1 MATNEQVLKEVEAL
15 RSDVCQRIEGIEMA
29 VQDHEK
35 RLTALEISL
44 PLKLEHLAELLGE
57 IKTTQGRWI
66 KYGFLIVIV
75 LILVVAALAGVS
87 KLPDVPVVP

>member
-15 RSDVCQRIEGIEMA
+15 RSDVCRRLEGIEMT

-35 RLTALEISL
+35 RLSLLEVTL
-44 PLKLEHLAELLGE
+44 PLKLEHLVELVSN
-57 IKTTQGRWI
+57 IQTSQGRWI
-66 KYGFLIVIV
+66 KYGFLIVII

-87 KLPDVPVVP
+87 KLPDMPVMP